1 MDNISQ
7 EDYLTA
13 IYRNLDEA
21 GEIKPNLLASK
32 LEISNAAVTDM
43 LRKLS
48 RDGFVDYQKYKSIKL
63 TAEGESYAKNMLR
76 RHRIWEVFLHQTL
89 GMPWDKVHDEA
100 EKLEHSSSNDLINLL
115 EQFLNYPKVDPHG
128 YPIPDKN
135 GRIKKSKSVIAISEL
150 KENDSANVIRV
161 NDDVKN
167 LLSYMTKIGI
177 TLGKKITV
185 KGKLEYDGSVL
196 IKIDSK
202 EINLSSKIASN
213 IFVEKIKQVMNE

>member
-1 MDNISQ
+1 MNNVSK

-13 IYRNLDEA
+13 IYRNLDDA

-63 TAEGESYAKNMLR
+63 TDEGEVYAKNMLR
-76 RHRIWEVFLHQTL
+76 RHRIWEVFLHQIL
-89 GMPWDKVHDEA
+89 RMSWDKVHDEA
-100 EKLEHSSSNDLINLL
+100 EKLEHSSSDEIINRL
-115 EQFLNYPKVDPHG
+115 EEFLEFPEVDPHG

-135 GRIKKSKSVIAISEL
+135 GKIKKSKTVVAITEL
-150 KENDSANVIRV
+150 NENDSAKVIRV

-167 LLSYMTKIGI
+167 LLSYVTKIGI
-177 TLGKKITV
+177 SLGKEIIV
-185 KGKLEYDGSVL
+185 KDKLEYDGSVL
-196 IKIDSK
+196 VKIDSK
-202 EINLSSKIASN
+202 EVNISSKIASN
-213 IFVEKIKQVMNE
+213 IFVEKTKLELK

>member
-1 MDNISQ
+1 MNNISQ

-13 IYRNLDEA
+13 IYRNIDES
-21 GEIKPNLLASK
+21 GEIKPNLLAEK

-48 RDGFVDYQKYKSIKL
+48 RDGFVDYQKYKGIKL
-63 TAEGESYAKNMLR
+63 TSKGESYAKNMLR

-100 EKLEHSSSNDLINLL
+100 EKLEHSSSDELINLL
-115 EQFLNYPKVDPHG
+115 EEFLEYPEVDPHG

-135 GRIKKSKSVIAISEL
+135 GKIKKYKSVVAINQLSI
-150 KENDSANVIRV
+150 NDSAKVVMV

-167 LLSYMTKIGI
+167 LLSYLTKIGI
-177 TLGKKITV
+177 TLDKEIKV
-185 KGKLEYDGSVL
+185 KDKLELDGSVL
-196 IKIDSK
+196 ILIDKK
-202 EINLSSKIASN
+202 EVNLSSKIASN
-213 IFVEKIKQVMNE
+213 IFVEKKKQN

>member
-1 MDNISQ
+1 MNNVSQ

-13 IYRNLDEA
+13 IYRNLDDA

-63 TAEGESYAKNMLR
+63 TGEGESYAKNMLR

-89 GMPWDKVHDEA
+89 GMSWDKVHDEA
-100 EKLEHSSSNDLINLL
+100 ENLEHSSSDEIINRL
-115 EQFLNYPKVDPHG
+115 EEFLEFPEVDPHG

-135 GRIKKSKSVIAISEL
+135 GKIKKSKTVVAISEL
-150 KENDSANVIRV
+150 NENDSAKVIRV

-167 LLSYMTKIGI
+167 LLSYVTKIGI
-177 TLGKKITV
+177 SLGKDIVV
-185 KGKLEYDGSVL
+185 KDKLEYDGSVL
-196 IKIDSK
+196 VKIDNK
-202 EINLSSKIASN
+202 EINISNKIASN
-213 IFVEKIKQVMNE
+213 IFVEKIK

>member
-13 IYRNLDEA
+13 IFRNLDEA

-48 RDGFVDYQKYKSIKL
+48 RDGFVDYQKYKGIKL
-63 TAEGESYAKNMLR
+63 TGEGELYAKNMLR

-100 EKLEHSSSNDLINLL
+100 EKLEHSSSDEIINLL
-115 EQFLNYPKVDPHG
+115 EEFLEYPEVDPHG
-128 YPIPDKN
+128 YPIPDKKKK
-135 GRIKKSKSVIAISEL
+135 IKKSKTVVAITEL
-150 KENDSANVIRV
+150 NENDTAKVIRV

-167 LLSYMTKIGI
+167 LLSYVTKIGI
-177 TLGKKITV
+177 SLGKEIIV
-185 KGKLEYDGSVL
+185 KDKLEYDGSVL
-196 IKIDSK
+196 MMIDRK
-202 EINLSSKIASN
+202 EVNISNKIASN
-213 IFVEKIKQVMNE
+213 IFVEKIK

>member
-1 MDNISQ
+1 MNNISQ
-7 EDYLTA
+7 EDYLSA
-13 IYRNLDEA
+13 IYRNLDDS
-21 GEIKPNLLASK
+21 GEIKPNLLAAK

-63 TAEGESYAKNMLR
+63 TSEGESYAKNMLR

-100 EKLEHSSSNDLINLL
+100 EKLEHSSSDEIINLL
-115 EQFLNYPKVDPHG
+115 EEFLDYPEVDPHG

-135 GRIKKSKSVIAISEL
+135 GKMKKNRAVVAVTELSEN
-150 KENDSANVIRV
+150 ESAKVIRV

-167 LLSYMTKIGI
+167 LLSYITKIGI
-177 TLGKKITV
+177 TLGKEIFIKD
-185 KGKLEYDGSVL
+185 KLEFDGSVL
-196 IKIDSK
+196 IVIDKK
-202 EINLSSKIASN
+202 EVNVSSKIASN
-213 IFVEKIKQVMNE
+213 IFVEKIQQSVR

>member
-13 IYRNLDEA
+13 IYRNLDDS

-63 TAEGESYAKNMLR
+63 TGDGEAYAKNMLR

-100 EKLEHSSSNDLINLL
+100 EKLEHSSSNELINLL
-115 EQFLNYPKVDPHG
+115 EEFLEYPEVDPHG

-135 GRIKKSKSVIAISEL
+135 GRIKKSKSVVAITEL
-150 KENDSANVIRV
+150 NENDSAKVIRV

-167 LLSYMTKIGI
+167 LLSFVTKIGI
-177 TLGKKITV
+177 TLGKEVLIKD
-185 KGKLEYDGSVL
+185 KLEYDGSVL
-196 IKIDSK
+196 MIIDKK
-202 EINLSSKIASN
+202 EINISKKIASN
-213 IFVEKIKQVMNE
+213 IFVEKIK

>member
-13 IYRNLDEA
+13 IYRNLDYA

-32 LEISNAAVTDM
+32 LNISNAAVTDM

-63 TAEGESYAKNMLR
+63 TDEGEAYAKNMLR

-89 GMPWDKVHDEA
+89 GMSWDKVHDEA
-100 EKLEHSSSNDLINLL
+100 EKLEHSSSDDIINRL
-115 EQFLNYPKVDPHG
+115 EEFLEYPEVDPHG

-135 GRIKKSKSVIAISEL
+135 GKIKKSKTVVAITEL
-150 KENDSANVIRV
+150 SENDSAKVIRV

-167 LLSYMTKIGI
+167 LLSYVTKIGI
-177 TLGKKITV
+177 SLGKDIIV
-185 KGKLEYDGSVL
+185 KDKLEYDGSVL
-196 IKIDSK
+196 VKIDNK
-202 EINLSSKIASN
+202 EMNISNKIASN
-213 IFVEKIKQVMNE
+213 IFVEKTK

>member
-21 GEIKPNLLASK
+21 GEIKPNLLAEK

-48 RDGFVDYQKYKSIKL
+48 RDGFVNYKKYKSIKL
-63 TAEGESYAKNMLR
+63 TSEGESYAKNMLR
-76 RHRIWEVFLHQTL
+76 RHRIWEVFLHQSL
-89 GMPWDKVHDEA
+89 GMSWDKVHEEA
-100 EKLEHSSSNDLINLL
+100 EKLEHSSSDELINLL
-115 EQFLNYPKVDPHG
+115 EEFLDYPEFDPHG

-135 GRIKKSKSVIAISEL
+135 GKIKKSKSVIPLTEL
-150 KENDSANVIRV
+150 NENDSAKVIRV

-167 LLSYMTKIGI
+167 LLSYITKIGI
-177 TLGKKITV
+177 SLGKEITI
-185 KGKLEYDGSVL
+185 KDKLEYDGSIL
-196 IKIDSK
+196 IRINGND
-202 EINLSSKIASN
+202 INLSNKVASN
-213 IFVEKIKQVMNE
+213 IFVEKIK

>member
-1 MDNISQ
+1 MNNVSQ

-13 IYRNLDEA
+13 IYRNLDDA

-32 LEISNAAVTDM
+32 LDISNAAVTDM

-63 TAEGESYAKNMLR
+63 TIEGESYAKNMLR

-100 EKLEHSSSNDLINLL
+100 EKLEHSSSNGLINLL
-115 EQFLNYPKVDPHG
+115 EEFLEYPEVDPHG

-135 GRIKKSKSVIAISEL
+135 GKIKKGKTVIAINEL
-150 KENDSANVIRV
+150 NENDSAKVIRV

-167 LLSYMTKIGI
+167 LLSYVTKIGI
-177 TLGKKITV
+177 ALGKVILIKD
-185 KGKLEYDGSVL
+185 KLEYDGSVL
-196 IKIDSK
+196 IKIESK
-202 EINLSSKIASN
+202 EINLSNKIASN
-213 IFVEKIKQVMNE
+213 IFVEKIK

>member
-1 MDNISQ
+1 MNNVSQ

-13 IYRNLDEA
+13 IYRNLDDA

-63 TAEGESYAKNMLR
+63 TSEGEVYAKNMLR

-89 GMPWDKVHDEA
+89 GMSWDKVHDEA
-100 EKLEHSSSNDLINLL
+100 EKLEHSSSDEIINRL
-115 EQFLNYPKVDPHG
+115 EEFLEFPEVDPHG

-135 GRIKKSKSVIAISEL
+135 GKIKKSKTVVAISEL
-150 KENDSANVIRV
+150 NENDSAKVIRV

-167 LLSYMTKIGI
+167 LLSYVTKIGI
-177 TLGKKITV
+177 SLGKDILIKD
-185 KGKLEYDGSVL
+185 KLDYDGSVL
-196 IKIDSK
+196 VKIDNK
-202 EINLSSKIASN
+202 EINISNKIASN
-213 IFVEKIKQVMNE
+213 IFVEKIK

>member
-1 MDNISQ
+1 MNNISQ
-7 EDYLTA
+7 EDYLSA
-13 IYRNLDEA
+13 IYRNLDDS
-21 GEIKPNLLASK
+21 GEIKPNLLAAK

-63 TAEGESYAKNMLR
+63 TSEGESYAKNMLR

-100 EKLEHSSSNDLINLL
+100 EKLEHSSSDEIINLL
-115 EQFLNYPKVDPHG
+115 EEFLDYPEVDPHG

-135 GRIKKSKSVIAISEL
+135 GKMKKNRAVVAVTELSEN
-150 KENDSANVIRV
+150 ESAKVIRV

-167 LLSYMTKIGI
+167 LLSYITKIGI
-177 TLGKKITV
+177 TLGKEIFIKD
-185 KGKLEYDGSVL
+185 KLEFDGSVL
-196 IKIDSK
+196 IVIDKK
-202 EINLSSKIASN
+202 EVNVSSKIASN
-213 IFVEKIKQVMNE
+213 IFVEKIQQGVR

>member
-1 MDNISQ
+1 MNNVSQ

-48 RDGFVDYQKYKSIKL
+48 RDGFVDYQKYKGIKL
-63 TAEGESYAKNMLR
+63 TGEGELYAKNMLR

-100 EKLEHSSSNDLINLL
+100 EKLEHSSSDEIINLL
-115 EQFLNYPKVDPHG
+115 EEFLEYPEVDPHG

-135 GRIKKSKSVIAISEL
+135 GKIKKSKTVVAITEL
-150 KENDSANVIRV
+150 NENDTAKVIRV

-167 LLSYMTKIGI
+167 LLSYVTKIGI
-177 TLGKKITV
+177 SLGKEIIV
-185 KGKLEYDGSVL
+185 KDKLDYDGSVL
-196 IKIDSK
+196 VKIDNK
-202 EINLSSKIASN
+202 EMNISNKIASN
-213 IFVEKIKQVMNE
+213 IFVEKIKWDLK

>member
-1 MDNISQ
+1 MDNVSQ

-13 IYRNLDEA
+13 IYRNLNDA

-63 TAEGESYAKNMLR
+63 TSQGESYAKNMLR

-100 EKLEHSSSNDLINLL
+100 EKLEHSSSDDLINIL
-115 EQFLNYPKVDPHG
+115 EEFLKFPEVDPHG

-135 GRIKKSKSVIAISEL
+135 GKIKKSKSVIAITEL

-167 LLSYMTKIGI
+167 LLSYVTKIGI
-177 TLGKKITV
+177 TLGKKIVV
-185 KGKLEYDGSVL
+185 KDKLEYDGSVL
-196 IKIDSK
+196 IKIESK
-202 EINLSSKIASN
+202 EINLSNKIASN
-213 IFVEKIKQVMNE
+213 IFVEKIK